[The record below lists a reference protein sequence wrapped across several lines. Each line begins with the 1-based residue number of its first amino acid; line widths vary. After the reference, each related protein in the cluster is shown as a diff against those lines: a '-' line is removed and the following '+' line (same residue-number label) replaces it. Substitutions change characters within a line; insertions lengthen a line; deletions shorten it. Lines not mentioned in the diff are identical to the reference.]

1 MTTGRRSL
9 LSMIISQH
17 TSADRALLIFSGS
30 NERAIVALC
39 RVLHALGIV
48 PLIVARTGQDVI
60 FRTRYRR
67 HVVAM
72 RRLDQLDR
80 DDISRCL
87 QEAQSRAP
95 NARLVLCPT
104 SEFLNLFLLQ
114 NRAYFQQLGCEIPLV
129 DIELYRMVSDKYSFS
144 RVCAAQG
151 VAIPREFADYRGQA
165 FPFVAKPRRNVNQ
178 ENRSLYPYL
187 LHSTADLST
196 FLDNEQVTDF
206 YFEEFLS
213 GESYYLLYYLWK
225 DGRVTSF
232 SQQNLL
238 QQAGGKSIVL
248 ARPAQLHSQPDSDQY
263 VAILRQLGFWGL
275 AMIEVIRRGD
285 ELVFIE
291 LNPRFWGPMQ
301 LTVDAGAGILEAFVA
316 DQLGCDQPFP
326 RSQTLPASA
335 AYLWLNGLLATT
347 RSGKQPRWHIS
358 PPAHATRFVLRHL
371 AHDIYLRRDTLG
383 IFAHELR

>member
-1 MTTGRRSL
+1 MTNF
-9 LSMIISQH
+9 QH
-17 TSADRALLIFSGS
+17 TPTDRALLIFSGS
-30 NERAIVALC
+30 NERAIVAFC
-39 RVLHALGIV
+39 RVLRVLGIV

-60 FRTRYRR
+60 FRTRYRQ
-67 HVVAM
+67 HVVAT
-72 RRLDQLDR
+72 RRMDSLDL
-80 DDISRCL
+80 DDITRCL
-87 QEAQSRAP
+87 QEAQSRAL

-114 NRAYFQQLGCEIPLV
+114 NRKHFQQLGCEIPLV
-129 DIELYRMVSDKYSFS
+129 DLDLYRLVSDKYSFS
-144 RVCAAQG
+144 RVCAAHG

-165 FPFVAKPRRNVNQ
+165 FPFVAKPRQNVNR

-187 LHSTADLST
+187 LHNADDLET
-196 FLDNEQVTDF
+196 FLSSEEVTDF
-206 YFEEFLS
+206 YFEEYLS
-213 GESYYLLYYLWK
+213 GESYYLLYYVWQ

-248 ARPAQLHSQPDSDQY
+248 ARPAQLHNQPVSEQY
-263 VAILRQLGFWGL
+263 VGILRQLGFWGL
-275 AMIEVIRRGD
+275 AMIEVIRRGED
-285 ELVFIE
+285 LVFIE

-347 RSGKQPRWHIS
+347 RSGKQPRLHIN

-383 IFAHELR
+383 IFAHELRQALRAPRKP